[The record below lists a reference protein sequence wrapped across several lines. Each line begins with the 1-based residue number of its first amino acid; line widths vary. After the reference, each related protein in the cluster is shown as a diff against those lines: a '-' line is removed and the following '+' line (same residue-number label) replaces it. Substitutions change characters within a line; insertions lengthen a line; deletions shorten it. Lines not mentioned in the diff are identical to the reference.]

1 MSIASKFTKRN
12 EDFTVTICDNGYY
25 LTVGGRNVDDDWIDH
40 KFIYP
45 TFTELCDAILAY
57 ESLPRS

>member
-25 LTVGGRNVDDDWIDH
+25 LTVGGRNAEDDWIDY